1 MDNKVIAGIVVV
13 IIVIAAV
20 GVYFGTQGGDDEGD
34 KSTLVITGSTTV
46 NPIMML
52 VAEEYDGATLQISAS
67 GSGQGASDCINGTND
82 IGMLSRDLTQAELDA
97 GLVAETIAYD
107 AVAVIVD
114 EAAGVTELT
123 LEQIAQIYA
132 GEITNWSQ
140 VNGND
145 LDIRPI
151 VREAG
156 SGTRDCFNEA
166 LEGVYTP
173 ATDYDTIMAGY
184 DSANSNGTMA
194 NSVSNFTGAIGYV
207 GLSYLSGLGDGVVE
221 IAVNG
226 VKASVETTL
235 DGSYDIT
242 RSLILVTNGEPDA
255 DEKALLDY
263 MLSEAGQ
270 ALVEEEGYVPVI

>member
-20 GVYFGTQGGDDEGD
+20 GVYFGTQGGDDESD
-34 KSTLVITGSTTV
+34 KPTLVITGSTTV

-114 EAAGVTELT
+114 EDAGVSNLT
-123 LEQIAQIYA
+123 LEQIAKIYA
-132 GEITNWSQ
+132 GEITNWNQ
-140 VNGND
+140 VDGND
-145 LDIRPI
+145 LEIRPI
-151 VREAG
+151 VREDG

-166 LEGVYTP
+166 LATVYDV
-173 ATDYDTIMAGY
+173 DYDTIMAGY
-184 DSANSNGTMA
+184 NSTNSNGTMA
-194 NSVSNFTGAIGYV
+194 NTVSSTTGAIGYV

-221 IAVNG
+221 ISVDG

-235 DGSYDIT
+235 DESYEIT

-270 ALVEEEGYVPVI
+270 AFVEEEGYVPVI

>member
-20 GVYFGTQGGDDEGD
+20 GVYFGTQGGDEGD
-34 KSTLVITGSTTV
+34 DKPTLVITGSTTV

-67 GSGQGASDCINGTND
+67 GSGQGATDCINGTND
-82 IGMLSRDLTQAELDA
+82 IGMLSRDLSQSEKDA
-97 GLVAETIAYD
+97 GLIAETIAYD

-114 EAAGVTELT
+114 EDAGVTNLT
-123 LEQIAQIYA
+123 LEEIAKIYA
-132 GEITNWSQ
+132 GEITNWNQ

-145 LDIRPI
+145 LKIEPI
-151 VREAG
+151 VREDG

-166 LEGVYTP
+166 LEGVLE
-173 ATDYDTIMAGY
+173 ADYDTIMAGY
-184 DSANSNGTMA
+184 RSASANGTMA
-194 NSVSNFTGAIGYV
+194 SMVSSTNGAIGYV

-221 IAVNG
+221 IAVDN

-235 DGSYDIT
+235 DGTYEIT

-255 DEKALLDY
+255 DE
-263 MLSEAGQ
+263 
-270 ALVEEEGYVPVI
+270 YVPVN

>member
-34 KSTLVITGSTTV
+34 KPTLVITGSTTV

>member
-114 EAAGVTELT
+114 EDAGVSNLT
-123 LEQIAQIYA
+123 LEQIAKIYA
-132 GEITNWSQ
+132 GEITNWNQ
-140 VNGND
+140 VDGND
-145 LDIRPI
+145 LEIRPI
-151 VREAG
+151 VREDG

-166 LEGVYTP
+166 LATVYDV
-173 ATDYDTIMAGY
+173 DYDTIMAGY
-184 DSANSNGTMA
+184 NSTNSNGTMA
-194 NSVSNFTGAIGYV
+194 NTVSSTTGAIGYV

-221 IAVNG
+221 ISVDG

-235 DGSYDIT
+235 DESYEIT

-270 ALVEEEGYVPVI
+270 AFVEEEGYVPVI

>member
-226 VKASVETTL
+226 
-235 DGSYDIT
+235 SYDIT

>member
-20 GVYFGTQGGDDEGD
+20 GVYFGTQGGDDESD
-34 KSTLVITGSTTV
+34 KPTLVITGSTTV

-114 EAAGVTELT
+114 EDAGVSNLT
-123 LEQIAQIYA
+123 LEQIAKIYA
-132 GEITNWSQ
+132 GEITNWNQ
-140 VNGND
+140 VGGND
-145 LDIRPI
+145 LEISPI
-151 VREAG
+151 VREDG

-166 LEGVYTP
+166 LATVYDV
-173 ATDYDTIMAGY
+173 DYDTIMAGY
-184 DSANSNGTMA
+184 NSTNSNGTMA
-194 NSVSNFTGAIGYV
+194 NTVSSTTGAIGYV

-221 IAVNG
+221 ISVDG

-235 DGSYDIT
+235 DESYEIT

-270 ALVEEEGYVPVI
+270 AFVEEEGYVPVI

>member
-34 KSTLVITGSTTV
+34 KPTLVITGSTTV

-114 EAAGVTELT
+114 EDAGVSNLT
-123 LEQIAQIYA
+123 LEQIAKIYA
-132 GEITNWSQ
+132 GEITNWNQ
-140 VNGND
+140 VGGND
-145 LDIRPI
+145 LEIRPI
-151 VREAG
+151 VREDG

-166 LEGVYTP
+166 LATVYDV
-173 ATDYDTIMAGY
+173 DYDTIMAGY
-184 DSANSNGTMA
+184 NSTNSNGTMA
-194 NSVSNFTGAIGYV
+194 NTVSSTTGAIGYV

-221 IAVNG
+221 ISVDG

-235 DGSYDIT
+235 DESYEIT

-270 ALVEEEGYVPVI
+270 AFVEEEGYVPVI

>member
-20 GVYFGTQGGDDEGD
+20 GVYFGTQGGDDESD
-34 KSTLVITGSTTV
+34 KPTLVITGSTTV

-114 EAAGVTELT
+114 EDAGVSNLT
-123 LEQIAQIYA
+123 LEQIAKIYA
-132 GEITNWSQ
+132 GEITNWNQ
-140 VNGND
+140 VDGND
-145 LDIRPI
+145 LEIRPI
-151 VREAG
+151 VREDG

-166 LEGVYTP
+166 LTTVYDV
-173 ATDYDTIMAGY
+173 DYDTIMAGY
-184 DSANSNGTMA
+184 NSTNSNGTMA
-194 NSVSNFTGAIGYV
+194 NTVSSTTGAIGYV

-221 IAVNG
+221 ISVDG

-235 DGSYDIT
+235 DESYEIT

-270 ALVEEEGYVPVI
+270 AFVEEEGYVPVI

>member
-255 DEKALLDY
+255 DEQALLDY

-270 ALVEEEGYVPVI
+270 AFVEEEGYVPVI

>member
-20 GVYFGTQGGDDEGD
+20 GVYFGT
-34 KSTLVITGSTTV
+34 TGSTTV

-67 GSGQGASDCINGTND
+67 GSGQGARDCINGTND

-114 EAAGVTELT
+114 EDAGVSNLT
-123 LEQIAQIYA
+123 LEQIAKIYA
-132 GEITNWSQ
+132 GEITNWNQ
-140 VNGND
+140 VDGND
-145 LDIRPI
+145 LEIRPI
-151 VREAG
+151 VREDG

-166 LEGVYTP
+166 LATVYDV
-173 ATDYDTIMAGY
+173 DYDTIMAGY
-184 DSANSNGTMA
+184 NSTNSNGTMA
-194 NSVSNFTGAIGYV
+194 NTVSSTTGAIGYV

-221 IAVNG
+221 ISVDG

-235 DGSYDIT
+235 DESYEIT

-270 ALVEEEGYVPVI
+270 AFVEEEGYVPVI

>member
-20 GVYFGTQGGDDEGD
+20 GVYFGTQGGDDESD
-34 KSTLVITGSTTV
+34 KPTLVITGSTTV

-114 EAAGVTELT
+114 EDAGVSNLT
-123 LEQIAQIYA
+123 LEQIAKIYA
-132 GEITNWSQ
+132 GEITNWNQ
-140 VNGND
+140 VDGND
-145 LDIRPI
+145 LEIRPI
-151 VREAG
+151 VREDG

-166 LEGVYTP
+166 LATVYDV
-173 ATDYDTIMAGY
+173 DYDTIMAGY
-184 DSANSNGTMA
+184 NSTNSNGTMA
-194 NSVSNFTGAIGYV
+194 NTVSSTTGAIGYV

>member
-1 MDNKVIAGIVVV
+1 MDNKVVAGIVVV

-34 KSTLVITGSTTV
+34 KPTLVITGSTTV

-97 GLVAETIAYD
+97 GLIAETIAYD

-114 EAAGVTELT
+114 EDAGVSNLT
-123 LEQIAQIYA
+123 LEQIAKIYA
-132 GEITNWSQ
+132 GEITNWNQ
-140 VNGND
+140 VDGND
-145 LDIRPI
+145 LEIRPI
-151 VREAG
+151 VREDG

-166 LEGVYTP
+166 LATVYDV
-173 ATDYDTIMAGY
+173 DYDTIMAGY
-184 DSANSNGTMA
+184 NSTNSNGTMA
-194 NSVSNFTGAIGYV
+194 NTVSSTTGAIGYV

-221 IAVNG
+221 ISVDG

-235 DGSYDIT
+235 DESYEIT

-270 ALVEEEGYVPVI
+270 AFVEEEGYVPVI

>member
-1 MDNKVIAGIVVV
+1 MDNKVIAGIVAV

-20 GVYFGTQGGDDEGD
+20 GVYFGTQGGDDESD
-34 KSTLVITGSTTV
+34 KPTLVITGSTTV

-114 EAAGVTELT
+114 EDAGVSNLT
-123 LEQIAQIYA
+123 LEQIAKIYA
-132 GEITNWSQ
+132 GEITNWNQ
-140 VNGND
+140 VDGND
-145 LDIRPI
+145 LEIRPI
-151 VREAG
+151 VREDG

-166 LEGVYTP
+166 LATVYDV
-173 ATDYDTIMAGY
+173 DYDTIMAGY
-184 DSANSNGTMA
+184 NSTNSNGTMA
-194 NSVSNFTGAIGYV
+194 NTVSSTTGAIGYV

-221 IAVNG
+221 ISVDG

-235 DGSYDIT
+235 DESYEIT

-270 ALVEEEGYVPVI
+270 AFVEEEGYVPVI

>member
-20 GVYFGTQGGDDEGD
+20 GVYFGTQGGDDESD
-34 KSTLVITGSTTV
+34 KPTLVITGSTTV

>member
-34 KSTLVITGSTTV
+34 KLTLVITGSTTV

>member
-13 IIVIAAV
+13 IIVIAVV

-34 KSTLVITGSTTV
+34 KPTLVITGSTTV

-97 GLVAETIAYD
+97 GLIAETIAYD

-114 EAAGVTELT
+114 EDAGVSNLT
-123 LEQIAQIYA
+123 LEQIAKIYA
-132 GEITNWSQ
+132 GEITNWNQ
-140 VNGND
+140 VDGND
-145 LDIRPI
+145 LEIRPI
-151 VREAG
+151 VREDG

-166 LEGVYTP
+166 LATVYDV
-173 ATDYDTIMAGY
+173 DYDTIMAGY
-184 DSANSNGTMA
+184 NSTNSNGTMA
-194 NSVSNFTGAIGYV
+194 NTVSSTTGAIGYV

-221 IAVNG
+221 ISVDG

-235 DGSYDIT
+235 DESYEIT

-270 ALVEEEGYVPVI
+270 AFVEEEGYVPVI

>member
-1 MDNKVIAGIVVV
+1 MDNKVIAGLVVV

-20 GVYFGTQGGDDEGD
+20 GVYFGTQGGDDESD
-34 KSTLVITGSTTV
+34 KPTLVITGSTTV

-114 EAAGVTELT
+114 EDAGVSNLT
-123 LEQIAQIYA
+123 LEQIAKIYA
-132 GEITNWSQ
+132 GEITNWNQ
-140 VNGND
+140 VDGND
-145 LDIRPI
+145 LEIRPI
-151 VREAG
+151 VREDG

-166 LEGVYTP
+166 LATVYDV
-173 ATDYDTIMAGY
+173 DYDTIMAGY
-184 DSANSNGTMA
+184 NSTNSNGTMA
-194 NSVSNFTGAIGYV
+194 NTVSSTTGAIGYV

-221 IAVNG
+221 ISVDG

-235 DGSYDIT
+235 DESYEIT

-270 ALVEEEGYVPVI
+270 AFVEEEGYVPVI

>member
-270 ALVEEEGYVPVI
+270 ARVEEEGYVPVI

>member
-34 KSTLVITGSTTV
+34 KPTLVITGSTTV

-114 EAAGVTELT
+114 EDAGVSNLT
-123 LEQIAQIYA
+123 LEQIAKIYA
-132 GEITNWSQ
+132 GEITNWNQ
-140 VNGND
+140 VDGND
-145 LDIRPI
+145 LEIRPI
-151 VREAG
+151 VREDG

-166 LEGVYTP
+166 LATVYDV
-173 ATDYDTIMAGY
+173 DYDTIMAGY
-184 DSANSNGTMA
+184 NSTNSNGTMA
-194 NSVSNFTGAIGYV
+194 NTVSSTTGAIGYV

-221 IAVNG
+221 ISVDG

-235 DGSYDIT
+235 DESYEIT

-270 ALVEEEGYVPVI
+270 AFVEEEGYVPVI

>member
-34 KSTLVITGSTTV
+34 KPTLVITGSTTV

-97 GLVAETIAYD
+97 GLIAETIAYD

-114 EAAGVTELT
+114 EDAGVSNLT
-123 LEQIAQIYA
+123 LEQIAKIYA
-132 GEITNWSQ
+132 GEITNWNQ
-140 VNGND
+140 VDGND
-145 LDIRPI
+145 LEIRPI
-151 VREAG
+151 VREDG

-166 LEGVYTP
+166 LATVYDV
-173 ATDYDTIMAGY
+173 DYDTIMAGY
-184 DSANSNGTMA
+184 NSTNSNGTMA
-194 NSVSNFTGAIGYV
+194 NTVSSTTGAIGYV

-221 IAVNG
+221 ISVDG

-235 DGSYDIT
+235 DESYEIT

-270 ALVEEEGYVPVI
+270 AFVEEEGYVPVI

>member
-34 KSTLVITGSTTV
+34 KPTLVITGSTTV

-97 GLVAETIAYD
+97 GLIAETIAYD

-114 EAAGVTELT
+114 EDAGVSNLT
-123 LEQIAQIYA
+123 LEQIAKIYA
-132 GEITNWSQ
+132 GEITNWNQ
-140 VNGND
+140 VDGND
-145 LDIRPI
+145 LEIRPI
-151 VREAG
+151 VREDG

-166 LEGVYTP
+166 LATVYDV
-173 ATDYDTIMAGY
+173 DYDTIMAGY
-184 DSANSNGTMA
+184 NSINSNGTMA
-194 NSVSNFTGAIGYV
+194 NTVSSTTGAIGYV

-221 IAVNG
+221 ISVDG

-235 DGSYDIT
+235 DESYEIT

-270 ALVEEEGYVPVI
+270 AFVEEEGYVPVI

>member
-34 KSTLVITGSTTV
+34 KPTLVITGSTTV

-97 GLVAETIAYD
+97 GLIAETIAYD

-114 EAAGVTELT
+114 EGAGVSNLT
-123 LEQIAQIYA
+123 LEQIAKIYA
-132 GEITNWSQ
+132 GEITNWNQ
-140 VNGND
+140 VDGND
-145 LDIRPI
+145 LEIRPI
-151 VREAG
+151 VREDG

-166 LEGVYTP
+166 LATVYDV
-173 ATDYDTIMAGY
+173 DYDTIMAGY
-184 DSANSNGTMA
+184 NSTNSNGTMA
-194 NSVSNFTGAIGYV
+194 NTVSSTTGAIGYV

-221 IAVNG
+221 ISVDG

-235 DGSYDIT
+235 DESYEIT

-270 ALVEEEGYVPVI
+270 AFVEEEGYVPVI

>member
-34 KSTLVITGSTTV
+34 KPTLVITGSTTV

-156 SGTRDCFNEA
+156 SGTRACFNEA

>member
-20 GVYFGTQGGDDEGD
+20 GVYFGTQGGDDESD
-34 KSTLVITGSTTV
+34 KPTLVITGSTTV

-97 GLVAETIAYD
+97 GLIAETIAYD

-114 EAAGVTELT
+114 EDAGVSNLT
-123 LEQIAQIYA
+123 LEQIAKIYA
-132 GEITNWSQ
+132 GEITNWNQ
-140 VNGND
+140 VDGND
-145 LDIRPI
+145 LEIRPI
-151 VREAG
+151 VREDG

-166 LEGVYTP
+166 LATVYDV
-173 ATDYDTIMAGY
+173 DYDTIMAGY
-184 DSANSNGTMA
+184 NSTNSNGTMA
-194 NSVSNFTGAIGYV
+194 NTVSSTTGAIGYV

-221 IAVNG
+221 ISVDG

-235 DGSYDIT
+235 DESYEIT

-270 ALVEEEGYVPVI
+270 AFVEEEGYVPVI

>member
-20 GVYFGTQGGDDEGD
+20 GVYFGTQGGDDESD
-34 KSTLVITGSTTV
+34 KPTLVITGSTTV

-114 EAAGVTELT
+114 EDAGVSNLT
-123 LEQIAQIYA
+123 LEQIAKIYA
-132 GEITNWSQ
+132 GEITNWNQ
-140 VNGND
+140 VDGND
-145 LDIRPI
+145 LEIRPI
-151 VREAG
+151 VREDG

-166 LEGVYTP
+166 LATVYDV
-173 ATDYDTIMAGY
+173 DYDTIMAGY
-184 DSANSNGTMA
+184 NSTNSNGTMA
-194 NSVSNFTGAIGYV
+194 NTVSSTTGAIGYV

-221 IAVNG
+221 ISVDG
-226 VKASVETTL
+226 VRASVETTL
-235 DGSYDIT
+235 DESYEIT

-270 ALVEEEGYVPVI
+270 AFVEEEGYVPVI